1 MLQEVEEYLHVTSG
15 GVYCDCTAGAGGYA
29 EMILRC
35 LDKGRLVLIDR
46 DREALDACRERF
58 GEFGERVTFYHGSY
72 GEIGE
77 AVKESAPLAGIV
89 ADLGLS
95 SLQLDNPARGFS
107 FRAEGPLDM
116 RMDRSRDLRAEQ
128 IVNYYDENQ
137 IADLI
142 YQLGGEHKSRRI
154 ARAIVR
160 ERPVKNTRHLAEI
173 VARAV
178 SRPKSQKI
186 HPATKTFQALRIAV
200 NDEADELKKLLA
212 AAPSLLVPQGRF
224 VAVSFHSGEDRL
236 VKQAFRDD
244 GKAGV
249 YEILTKGVVRPSDRE
264 TYENPPSRSA
274 KLRAVRRTDQEI
286 GRGEKE
292 SLVTQWSS

>member
-1 MLQEVEEYLHVTSG
+1 MLQEVEEHLHVTSG